1 MTLQKKVTHFVASRI
16 IVYIGEVLYFA
27 GLTALIP
34 LLPLFLAPKE
44 FLAARYAFVFAL
56 VFIFASFLGIYF
68 FTKSKKTALRALGLT
83 TLIPGLLAVVF
94 AYIGERRM
102 VIFLSKFGEITP
114 LVEHWINTYVPKAW
128 LLAGIYI
135 ILGVALVYWSEKA
148 RH

>member
-1 MTLQKKVTHFVASRI
+1 MRVRKKVTHFVASRI
-16 IVYIGEVLYFA
+16 VVYIGEVLYFS

-34 LLPLFLAPKE
+34 LLPLLFAPKE
-44 FLAARYAFVFAL
+44 LFVARYILGLAL
-56 VFIFASFLGIYF
+56 ALIVASFLVIYF
-68 FTKSKKTALRALGLT
+68 FTKSKKIALRALGLT
-83 TLIPGLLAVVF
+83 TLIPGLLAVLF
-94 AYIGERRM
+94 AYVGERRM

-135 ILGVALVYWSEKA
+135 IVGVALVYWSEKA